1 LAILTLSGIIVII
14 VTMPRETYLP
24 VSTAKSDL
32 LGVLRRIETQRDKV
46 VITKNG
52 IPKAVLIHYE
62 DFEGLLET
70 IDILSDR
77 KTLKGVRRGLADVGA
92 GRVVALKKA

>member
-1 LAILTLSGIIVII
+1 
-14 VTMPRETYLP
+14 MPRETYLP

-32 LGVLRRIETQRDKV
+32 LEVLRRIEIQREKV
-46 VITKNG
+46 IITKNG
-52 IPKAVLIHYE
+52 IPKAVLLNYE

-77 KTLKGVRRGLADVGA
+77 KTLKGVRRGLADVRA
-92 GRVVALKKA
+92 GRVVTLKKAFED

>member
-1 LAILTLSGIIVII
+1 
-14 VTMPRETYLP
+14 MPRETYLP

-32 LGVLRRIETQRDKV
+32 LKVLRKIETQRDQV

-52 IPKAVLIHYE
+52 IPKAVLLHYE

-77 KTLKGVRRGLADVGA
+77 KTLKGIRSGLADARA
-92 GRVVALKKA
+92 GRVVTLKKAFED